1 MKKSLDWTEAKLKL
15 LWEKAEDA
23 SYNDDKSL
31 AILRILYGLFII
43 FFATPSY
50 SWIAEVPQSLFVP
63 PYLSLANAF
72 NSFPDRSWLLAI
84 DILLVICAIAL
95 LMGIKAR
102 YAGIIFSLFYIIG
115 SSFEYSFGKIDHFI
129 LFPVFILGL
138 SFTNWGAYNA
148 LIPDK
153 RVDDRLQRRILAV
166 LAVILCFAMLTAGAM
181 KALLWLDLDLRTGG
195 FLSWY
200 YEGFFTFQR
209 QGLLAPFVTLV
220 PSGAFE
226 LFDYFAVAFELSP
239 FIALL
244 AGRKWW
250 QLWLFVASIFH
261 LGNLMLL
268 NIAFIEHSVIY
279 LSFVP
284 LASLVN
290 LRPIHWKKKYINLF
304 VSTIT
309 AVIVIHHLFYFF
321 TSTSNS
327 IGSVVLYA
335 LPLAGSEV
343 KLSLYAGLLIWFL
356 TVYITGVVTIKAFN
370 NVSIPKLSR

>member
-15 LWEKAEDA
+15 LWERAEDA

-31 AILRILYGLFII
+31 TILRILYGLFII

-50 SWIAEVPQSLFVP
+50 SWVGEVPQSLFVP
-63 PYLSLANAF
+63 PYLSVANF
-72 NSFPDRSWLLAI
+72 FDSFPDRTWLLAI

-115 SSFEYSFGKIDHFI
+115 SSFAYSFGKIDHFI

-181 KALLWLDLDLRTGG
+181 KALLWIDFDLGTGG
-195 FLSWY
+195 FLSWF

-209 QGLLAPFVTLV
+209 RELLAPFVMLV

-226 LFDYFAVAFELSP
+226 LFDYFAVAFELLP
-239 FIALL
+239 VVALL

-250 QLWLFVASIFH
+250 QLWLFIASIFH
-261 LGNLMLL
+261 LGNLLLL

-284 LASLVN
+284 LASLIEF
-290 LRPIHWKKKYINLF
+290 RQIHWKKTYISLF
-304 VSTIT
+304 VSAMIT
-309 AVIVIHHLFYFF
+309 VIVIHHLFYFF
-321 TSTSNS
+321 TSGARS

-335 LPLAGSEV
+335 LPIIGNEV
-343 KLSLYAGLLIWFL
+343 KLSLYAGLLVWLL
-356 TVYITGVVTIKAFN
+356 TVYITGVVTIKAFS
-370 NVSIPKLSR
+370 NVSNPKFIR